1 METASVKAECAVSGP
16 SPDRSNQKIH
26 PRLGTMGFASVFT
39 VWVAENCSSS
49 RSETMAKIEY
59 RRLAATCIRLAEQTT
74 DPKTAKALRELAEEY
89 QTKANSIEKAEK
101 RG

>member
-1 METASVKAECAVSGP
+1 
-16 SPDRSNQKIH
+16 
-26 PRLGTMGFASVFT
+26 MGFAPVFT

>member
-1 METASVKAECAVSGP
+1 
-16 SPDRSNQKIH
+16 
-26 PRLGTMGFASVFT
+26 
-39 VWVAENCSSS
+39 
-49 RSETMAKIEY
+49 MAKIEY